1 MENMPCMM
9 KACREENYL
18 IVAAFVR
25 AGYRLRCKP
34 LKQDERSR
42 EADQDHLDDQVYKL
56 HILRA
61 MAKPCYIMACYCT
74 VGEQPQSRVGR
85 QGLTNRQDS
94 TLSFASISNFGW
106 KKESILNLASVA
118 SIDRQSA

>member
-1 MENMPCMM
+1 M
-9 KACREENYL
+9 KACREDNYP

-25 AGYRLRCKP
+25 AGYRWWPMSHSFLKPFEIKRLRCKP

-61 MAKPCYIMACYCT
+61 MAKYEMLKIPAF
-74 VGEQPQSRVGR
+74 V
-85 QGLTNRQDS
+85 
-94 TLSFASISNFGW
+94 
-106 KKESILNLASVA
+106 
-118 SIDRQSA
+118 

>member
-1 MENMPCMM
+1 
-9 KACREENYL
+9 
-18 IVAAFVR
+18 
-25 AGYRLRCKP
+25 
-34 LKQDERSR
+34 
-42 EADQDHLDDQVYKL
+42 
-56 HILRA
+56 
-61 MAKPCYIMACYCT
+61 MACYCT

-118 SIDRQSA
+118 SIDRQSAKHSLIDPSHKSFRPEADCQLHYECNDPISR